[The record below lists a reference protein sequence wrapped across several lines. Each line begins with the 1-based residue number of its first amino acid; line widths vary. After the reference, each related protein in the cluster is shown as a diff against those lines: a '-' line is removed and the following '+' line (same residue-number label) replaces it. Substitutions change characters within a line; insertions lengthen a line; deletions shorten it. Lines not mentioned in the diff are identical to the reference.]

1 MIIGLIYLMFGLLYF
16 AVWLTICM
24 AKYKKWSERK
34 KNCTQE
40 LSVRVVDILEKKT
53 SRGGMIYKPVFMP
66 ADPANLLVIDSA
78 YYSNLVSFEI
88 GDTVELLINP
98 ENPSQFLY
106 KDDSLNKGKTADII
120 GCCLPVFFFVI
131 YLILSRR

>member
-1 MIIGLIYLMFGLLYF
+1 MITNMVYLFFGIIYF
-16 AVWLTICM
+16 ALWLTLCIS
-24 AKYKKWSERK
+24 KYNKWSKRK

-40 LSVRVVDILEKKT
+40 LSVRVVDVLEKRT
-53 SRGGMIYKPVFMP
+53 SRGSMLYKPIFMP
-66 ADPANLLVIDSA
+66 TDPANLLVIDSA

-98 ENPSQFLY
+98 ENPNQFLY

-120 GCCLPVFFFVI
+120 GCCLPVIFFIV

>member
-1 MIIGLIYLMFGLLYF
+1 MSAMIIYMAFGFLYFGLWFILC
-16 AVWLTICM
+16 IS
-24 AKYKKWSERK
+24 KYNKWSKRK

-53 SRGGMIYKPVFMP
+53 APIFMP
-66 ADPANLLVIDSA
+66 TDPANLLVIDSA

-131 YLILSRR
+131 YVILSKR